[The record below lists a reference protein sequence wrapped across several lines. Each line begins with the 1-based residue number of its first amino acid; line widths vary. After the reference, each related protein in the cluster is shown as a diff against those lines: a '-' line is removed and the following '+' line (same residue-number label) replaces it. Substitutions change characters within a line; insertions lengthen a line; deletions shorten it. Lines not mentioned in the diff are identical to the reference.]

1 MIKSNF
7 QLEKEKERS
16 ILDCITSITGKLNE
30 ATVVGFS
37 APMGGIANAQ
47 PSWATQ
53 RAKALTNP
61 SLPLPLQPGQSTP
74 FIARPPFIPQRQSS
88 QQPQRSNQAQIARP
102 SPDIVEPSPDELY
115 RQRMA
120 AGNFTGSSISDE
132 ATMKERAKERMG
144 QAPSTTSMPS
154 YLPQTSPS
162 STYSKEKQPSPVLP
176 FTNPQQDYKFDN
188 SRSREPSDLI
198 DMDSYNA
205 GKYSGLQ
212 PTADQRVRA
221 AGQAQAVAS
230 AKEINMTPQERDA
243 RRVAR
248 EAAEDRQE
256 GKTTATKVGDKTV
269 YRQEGGEKERIHNRL
284 QSQRDARNAREANRL
299 RGEEEAQKN
308 REKQRDINRRRYSR
322 PIYGQDGSVTDS
334 YTGDPIGYQGGNQ
347 SGGNMS
353 SGRSGLGGG
362 GGGGGG
368 SPIPESFKG
377 SLNRLDEIAAGITAL
392 AGTELGKHIK
402 KFAINAG
409 SEAINFAK
417 TQAPKIGYIAL
428 TPPRTLAA
436 AATGRLSGLGY
447 SKEGAIDTFNYYR
460 NMIGGLGKAGGT
472 LLTGLAGTAAGQKVG
487 TAAGKAA
494 GKVASWVGPL
504 GIKLG
509 KDVVGAL
516 DPAGHVDAFADE
528 AALNTGAALW
538 DPRMLSYN
546 IKSKPL
552 AQEKN

>member
-74 FIARPPFIPQRQSS
+74 FIARPPFVPQTQSS
-88 QQPQRSNQAQIARP
+88 QQPQGSNRAQIARP
-102 SPDIVEPSPDELY
+102 SPDIVEPSADERY
-115 RQRMA
+115 NQTMA
-120 AGNFTGSSISDE
+120 GGNFSGASIADT
-132 ATMKERAKERMG
+132 AGMKERATERMG
-144 QAPSTTSMPS
+144 QASSGTSMPS
-154 YLPQTSPS
+154 YLPQTQN
-162 STYSKEKQPSPVLP
+162 T
-176 FTNPQQDYKFDN
+176 
-188 SRSREPSDLI
+188 
-198 DMDSYNA
+198 
-205 GKYSGLQ
+205 

-221 AGQAQAVAS
+221 AGQAQAVDS

-256 GKTTATKVGDKTV
+256 GETTATKVDDKTV
-269 YRQEGGEKERIHNRL
+269 YRQVGGEKERIHNRL
-284 QSQRDARNAREANRL
+284 QSQRDARNAREADRL

-308 REKQRDINRRRYSR
+308 REKERDINRRRYSR
-322 PIYGQDGSVTDS
+322 PIYNQDSGDVTDS
-334 YTGDPIGYQGGNQ
+334 YTGLNIGNQRGNQ

-368 SPIPESFKG
+368 SSIPESFKG
-377 SLNRLDEIAAGITAL
+377 SLNRLDEIAAGISAI

-428 TPPRTLAA
+428 TPPRVLAA

-487 TAAGKAA
+487 TAAGTAA

-504 GIKLG
+504 GIKVG

>member
-74 FIARPPFIPQRQSS
+74 FIARPPFVPQTQSS
-88 QQPQRSNQAQIARP
+88 QQPQGSNRAQIARP
-102 SPDIVEPSPDELY
+102 DLNNIRYDNKKRNDQFPDPTKPNYDNVIDILPD
-115 RQRMA
+115 
-120 AGNFTGSSISDE
+120 S
-132 ATMKERAKERMG
+132 
-144 QAPSTTSMPS
+144 
-154 YLPQTSPS
+154 
-162 STYSKEKQPSPVLP
+162 
-176 FTNPQQDYKFDN
+176 
-188 SRSREPSDLI
+188 
-198 DMDSYNA
+198 DSYNA
-205 GKYSGLQ
+205 GKYQSTQ
-212 PTADQRVRA
+212 QNTPTADQRVRA
-221 AGQAQAVAS
+221 AGEAQAAES
-230 AKEINMTPQERDA
+230 AKEINMTPEERDA

-248 EAAEDRQE
+248 EAAEDRNE
-256 GKTTATKVGDKTV
+256 GSYVQYDSDEPGKPTYVP
-269 YRQEGGEKERIHNRL
+269 GEKDTIHKRL
-284 QSQRDARNAREANRL
+284 QAQRNRRNAREAERL
-299 RGEEEAQKN
+299 DAEEKAQEN
-308 REKQRDINRRRYSR
+308 REKERDINRRRYSR
-322 PIYGQDGSVTDS
+322 PIYNQDGSVTDS
-334 YTGDPIGYQGGNQ
+334 YTGKNIGNQ
-347 SGGNMS
+347 
-353 SGRSGLGGG
+353 GRNRSDNQGD
-362 GGGGGG
+362 GGGG
-368 SPIPESFKG
+368 SSIPESFKG
-377 SLNRLDEIAAGITAL
+377 SLNRLDEIAAGITAI

-402 KFAINAG
+402 DFAVNAG

-417 TQAPKIGYIAL
+417 NYAPKIGYIAL

-504 GIKLG
+504 GIKVG

>member
-74 FIARPPFIPQRQSS
+74 FIARPPFVPQAQSS

-102 SPDIVEPSPDELY
+102 SPDIVEPSPDERY
-115 RQRMA
+115 NQTMA
-120 AGNFTGSSISDE
+120 GGNFSGASIADT
-132 ATMKERAKERMG
+132 AGMKERATERMG
-144 QAPSTTSMPS
+144 QAPSATSMPS

-176 FTNPQQDYKFDN
+176 FTNPQQEYRWN
-188 SRSREPSDLI
+188 TSTQREPGDVI

-212 PTADQRVRA
+212 PS
-221 AGQAQAVAS
+221 AS
-230 AKEINMTPQERDA
+230 EKEIRMTPEERDA

-248 EAAEDRQE
+248 EEAEDRNEGSYVQYESDEE
-256 GKTTATKVGDKTV
+256 GKPTYVP
-269 YRQEGGEKERIHNRL
+269 GEKDRIHKRL
-284 QSQRDARNAREANRL
+284 QAQRNRRNSREAERL
-299 RGEEEAQKN
+299 AGEEKAQEN
-308 REKQRDINRRRYSR
+308 REKERDINRRRYSR
-322 PIYGQDGSVTDS
+322 PIYNQDGSVTDS
-334 YTGDPIGYQGGNQ
+334 YTGKNIGNQ
-347 SGGNMS
+347 
-353 SGRSGLGGG
+353 GRNRSDNQGD
-362 GGGGGG
+362 GGGG
-368 SPIPESFKG
+368 SSIPESFKG
-377 SLNRLDEIAAGITAL
+377 SLNRLDEIAAGISAI

-402 KFAINAG
+402 DFAVNAG

-417 TQAPKIGYIAL
+417 NYAPKIGYIAL

-504 GIKLG
+504 GIKVG

>member
-7 QLEKEKERS
+7 QLEKEKEQS

-74 FIARPPFIPQRQSS
+74 FIARPPFVPQTQSS
-88 QQPQRSNQAQIARP
+88 QQPQGSNRAQIARP
-102 SPDIVEPSPDELY
+102 SPDIVEPSADERY
-115 RQRMA
+115 NQTMA
-120 AGNFTGSSISDE
+120 GGNFSGASIADTAS
-132 ATMKERAKERMG
+132 MKERATERMG
-144 QAPSTTSMPS
+144 QASSGTSMPS

-162 STYSKEKQPSPVLP
+162 YTYSKEKQPSPVLP
-176 FTNPQQDYKFDN
+176 FTNPQQEYRWNTSKQ
-188 SRSREPSDLI
+188 REPSDVI

-221 AGQAQAVAS
+221 AGEAQAAES

-256 GKTTATKVGDKTV
+256 GETTATKVGEKTV
-269 YRQEGGEKERIHNRL
+269 YRQVGGEKERIHNRL

-308 REKQRDINRRRYSR
+308 REKERDINRRRYSR
-322 PIYGQDGSVTDS
+322 PIYNQDSGDVTDS
-334 YTGDPIGYQGGNQ
+334 YTGLNIGNQRGNQ

-362 GGGGGG
+362 GGGGG
-368 SPIPESFKG
+368 SSIPESFKG
-377 SLNRLDEIAAGITAL
+377 SLNRLDEIAAGISAI

-409 SEAINFAK
+409 SEAINCAK
-417 TQAPKIGYIAL
+417 NQATKIVYIAL

-436 AATGRLSGLGY
+436 AATGRLRGLGY

-487 TAAGKAA
+487 TAAGTAA
-494 GKVASWVGPL
+494 GKAASWVGPL

-528 AALNTGAALW
+528 AALNTGAAVW